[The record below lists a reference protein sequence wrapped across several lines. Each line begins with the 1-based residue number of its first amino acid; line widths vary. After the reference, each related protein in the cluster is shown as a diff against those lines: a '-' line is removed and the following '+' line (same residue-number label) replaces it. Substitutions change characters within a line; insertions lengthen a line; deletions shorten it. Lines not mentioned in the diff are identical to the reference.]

1 MRETGFIR
9 FYRWGMEMK
18 YHMGLYFS
26 GLVFMK
32 ALSDA
37 VCGEFSMETLHLI
50 QMLLVCMALAT
61 VESRLCPSREEQRH
75 LRRNTVWWVVLAH
88 VAFVG
93 GAAAMG
99 WFSPAPWWMLLALVI
114 VFELSLGAMWF
125 GFHVVLKWDSRR
137 LNEHLRVFQKQ

>member
-1 MRETGFIR
+1 MRGTSFIR

-32 ALSDA
+32 AISDG

-50 QMLLVCMALAT
+50 QMLLVCMAFAIA
-61 VESRLCPSREEQRH
+61 ESWLFPSGEEQEQ
-75 LRRNTVWWVVLAH
+75 LRRNTIWWTVLAH

-93 GAAAMG
+93 GAAIMG
-99 WFSPAPWWMLLALVI
+99 WFSPAPWWMLLILLV

-125 GFHVVLKWDSRR
+125 GFHVALKQDSRQ
-137 LNEHLRVFQKQ
+137 LNKQLRAFQKQ